1 MKTFYRR
8 ICFTI
13 ATGVTAAL
21 VLGCGSSSSTG
32 PENTDAPSAFG
43 IYGKTEDVTVAPTVS
58 TSQISIA
65 GSSFSVT
72 GDVKASDVVSVT
84 NHDSFKHTVTA
95 DDGAFDVEVIGGTTE
110 SLPALTPGV
119 YSFHCKIH
127 SSMKGSL
134 TVV

>member
-1 MKTFYRR
+1 MKTFHRR
-8 ICFTI
+8 ICLTI
-13 ATGVTAAL
+13 ATGLTAAL
-21 VLGCGSSSSTG
+21 LLGCGSSSSNG
-32 PENTDAPSAFG
+32 SENTDAPSGVG
-43 IYGKTEDVTVAPTVS
+43 IYGKTEDVTVAPTAS
-58 TSQISIA
+58 TSQISIE

-72 GDVKASDVVSVT
+72 GDVKSSDVVSIT

-95 DDGAFDVEVIGGTTE
+95 DDGAFDVEVSGGTTE